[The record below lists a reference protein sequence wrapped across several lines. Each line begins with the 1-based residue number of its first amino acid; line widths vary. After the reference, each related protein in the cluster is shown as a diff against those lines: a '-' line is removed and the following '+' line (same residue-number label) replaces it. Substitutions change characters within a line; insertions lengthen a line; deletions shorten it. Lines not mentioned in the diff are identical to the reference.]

1 VRRLREAK
9 QAVNSRLACY
19 ALPAMTDA
27 PVPKPWIE
35 AIHAYVP
42 GKSAG
47 ADGKKLIKLSANENP
62 LGTSPAALAAASQA
76 AIPSLYPDPGSTALR
91 EAIGALHGIDPA
103 LIVMGAGSDELLNLA
118 AQGYA
123 GPGDEVIYVR
133 YGFSVY
139 DIAARRCGA
148 TPVVTPDADYG
159 TDVDALLAMVT
170 ERTRVVFIANP
181 NNPTGSYLPKGE
193 VARLHAAL
201 PTSILLVLDQAYCEY
216 IAPED
221 DDGALALAQ
230 AHENVLVTRTFSKIY
245 GLAGERIGWAT
256 GAPGLVATL
265 NRIRLPFNASST
277 GQAMAL
283 AALGDQAFVESTRL
297 HNAAERAHFAER
309 IAALGNH
316 GLRPLPSEA
325 NFVMVLF
332 EGALSAEAA
341 YEGLMQAGYI
351 VRWLPGQGLPQG
363 LRITIG
369 TREQMD
375 AIADAL
381 TEMADK
387 AR

>member
-1 VRRLREAK
+1 MRT
-9 QAVNSRLACY
+9 
-19 ALPAMTDA
+19 PAMTAA
-27 PVPKPWIE
+27 PTPKPWID

-42 GKSAG
+42 GKSQG
-47 ADGKKLIKLSANENP
+47 KDGRKLVKLSSNENP
-62 LGTSPAALAAASQA
+62 LGTSPLALAARNEA
-76 AIPSLYPDPGSTALR
+76 AEPARYPDSESAALR
-91 EAIGALHGIDPA
+91 AAVARVHGLDPE
-103 LIVMGAGSDELLNLA
+103 LVVMGTGSDELLHLA
-118 AQGYA
+118 VQGYA
-123 GPGDEVIYVR
+123 GQGDEVLYAR
-133 YGFSVY
+133 YSFSVY
-139 DIAARRCGA
+139 EIAARRSGA
-148 TPVVTPDADYG
+148 TPVEAPDVDYA
-159 TDVDALLAMVT
+159 TDVDQLLAHVT
-170 ERTRVVFIANP
+170 PRTRVVFVANP

-201 PTSILLVLDQAYCEY
+201 PASVLLVIDQAYCEY

-221 DDGALALAQ
+221 DDGALTLAR

-256 GAPGLVATL
+256 GAPGLIATL

-277 GQAMAL
+277 GQTMAL
-283 AALGDQAFVESTRL
+283 AARGDQEFVEATRL
-297 HNAAERAHFAER
+297 HNATERAHFAER

-332 EGALSAEAA
+332 EGALSAESA

-369 TREQMD
+369 THEHMD